1 VNYRGLLLLLTTIVP
16 GLSAITISTFY
27 LFPEWAALD
36 RAYRN
41 YEQLSRNGAGVRELS
56 IAQSA
61 EVRHRVNCFAEGVGV
76 LLGGVM
82 VAIGVHGLCG
92 LPDKKPN

>member
-1 VNYRGLLLLLTTIVP
+1 MNHRGLLLLLTTILP
-16 GLSAITISTFY
+16 GFSVIVISTFY

-41 YEQLSRNGAGVRELS
+41 YEQLSRTGAGARELS

-61 EVRHRVNCFAEGVGV
+61 EVRHRINCFAEGLGV
-76 LLGGVM
+76 LLGGVI
-82 VAIGVHGLCG
+82 VAIGIHGLCG
-92 LPDKKPN
+92 LPDKTSN